1 MQLLM
6 TVHEYERRFQVFK
19 KAVSDGV
26 LDDDGDEEP
35 ELETNERKGK
45 MRAADRNNLRVFK
58 MKMKMHMMGDLRIR
72 WWDGPKPGSSDYAWA
87 WWLPGSRSPGRALS
101 LDPPQSPMNEDSD
114 NEAGESDE
122 EAGQSVTFGQELHQL
137 KTQQARALSHARTVW
152 KCLHCTT
159 VNPVNRYVCAS
170 CRKHR
175 RSAELIKNPG
185 LADDSEML
193 DEHDELFCAPVFLS
207 DNFEQLLTGEPTLHE
222 ATSVPQDG

>member
-1 MQLLM
+1 MGVGWQGFMQLLM
-6 TVHEYERRFQVFK
+6 TVHEYERRFQVLK
-19 KAVSDGV
+19 EAISDGV

-35 ELETNERKGK
+35 ELETNKRK
-45 MRAADRNNLRVFK
+45 FK

-72 WWDGPKPGSSDYAWA
+72 WWGRQRPGSTANAWA
-87 WWLPGSRSPGRALS
+87 WWLPAAQSSGRALS

-122 EAGQSVTFGQELHQL
+122 EAGESVTFGQELHQL

-159 VNPVNRYVCAS
+159 VNPVTRYVCAS